1 MELKKVI
8 FIVGLIIAL
17 CTNFAWGHSIDGV
30 VLQNEGTTVVEI
42 SGVFTD
48 GCERELTIITASTA
62 DAVTINVFGPITNF
76 IEGRVP
82 FYLTQEIIPPEVIS
96 YQIHLRLY
104 DKNPDEN
111 ADARILASTT
121 LDVDQDVDTGG
132 GDEGDADEPALL
144 EVMFDIKPE
153 KLNLK
158 SRGEWVSA
166 RIGVPEEYFVEDIDI
181 ESIQLEDTIEVAR
194 SEIEDGILKLKF
206 SRKDVIDVIKAKSV
220 EPAAYVELTITGILN
235 ADNEKLLEASDI
247 IRLTNNKNGKGEK

>member
-1 MELKKVI
+1 M
-8 FIVGLIIAL
+8 
-17 CTNFAWGHSIDGV
+17 
-30 VLQNEGTTVVEI
+30 
-42 SGVFTD
+42 
-48 GCERELTIITASTA
+48 
-62 DAVTINVFGPITNF
+62 
-76 IEGRVP
+76 
-82 FYLTQEIIPPEVIS
+82 
-96 YQIHLRLY
+96 
-104 DKNPDEN
+104 
-111 ADARILASTT
+111 
-121 LDVDQDVDTGG
+121 DTGG